1 MVIIT
6 RHTRGMPEVDYQP
19 QDDHYKRREVEPV
32 RLVVL
37 ERTQEKSERKK
48 RHVNARRGKGL
59 SMQVRHNLALNQR
72 WGAYRTVD
80 RRSR

>member
-48 RHVNARRGKGL
+48 
-59 SMQVRHNLALNQR
+59 
-72 WGAYRTVD
+72 
-80 RRSR
+80 